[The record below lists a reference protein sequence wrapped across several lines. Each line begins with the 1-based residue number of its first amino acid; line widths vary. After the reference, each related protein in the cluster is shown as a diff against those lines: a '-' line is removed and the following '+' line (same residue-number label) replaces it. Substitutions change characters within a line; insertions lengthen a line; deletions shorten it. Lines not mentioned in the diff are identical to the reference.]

1 MASRDGRSAMREKFG
16 NGRGIASYAKWGDVM
31 RTSSRRRLR
40 LVAAAAG
47 LVLVTAT
54 PGSVAPAAANPTVTR
69 VMSGLDNPRGLA
81 FGPKGA
87 LYVAEAGRG
96 GFGLVDC
103 SIAPLPLFCFTG
115 SGGMIRSYGPTG
127 AISRLLKGVQERVVT
142 GLPSQARA
150 LDGTNAIG
158 PHDVAFLEGPDI
170 ESPYVAIGLQ
180 QPPALRDMF
189 PYLSDMASLAR
200 IERSGGATFIADLGA
215 YERANNPD
223 GGPLDTNPYG
233 LLAVPDGH
241 VLTDAGGNS
250 MLHVDWNGDVS
261 TLAVFQSRPS
271 GRSTD
276 SVPTSVAIGP
286 DGAYYVGEL
295 SPGVGTANVY
305 RVVPGEPPR
314 LFLASEACLGGFT
327 TIIDIAFD
335 DEGNL
340 YVLQIGPGTLIRITP
355 DENQPGDICD
365 QFRAGT
371 RTTIVGG
378 LTAPTSVAFGH
389 GALYVSNRGVFPGI
403 GEVLRVD
410 R

>member
-1 MASRDGRSAMREKFG
+1 MREKFKFG
-16 NGRGIASYAKWGDVM
+16 MAAGITSYANRGDVM
-31 RTSSRRRLR
+31 RTSLRRRPW

-47 LVLVTAT
+47 LVLVIAA
-54 PGSVAPAAANPTVTR
+54 PGSVAPAEADPTVTP

-96 GFGLVDC
+96 GYGLVDC
-103 SIAPLPLFCFTG
+103 SVSPLPLFCFTG
-115 SGGMIRSYGPTG
+115 SGGTIRSYGPTG

-150 LDGTNAIG
+150 TDGTLGIG
-158 PHDVAFLEGPDI
+158 PHDVAFLGPDI
-170 ESPYVAIGLQ
+170 ASPYVTIGLQ
-180 QPPALRDMF
+180 QPPALRDTF
-189 PYLSDMASLAR
+189 PFLSGMASLAR
-200 IERSGGATFIADLGA
+200 IERSGGATFVADLGA
-215 YERANNPD
+215 FEAANNPD
-223 GGPLDTNPYG
+223 GGVLDTNPYG

-241 VLTDAGGNS
+241 VLTDAGANS
-250 MLHVDWNGDVS
+250 LLHVDPNGDIS
-261 TLAVFQSRPS
+261 TFAVFQSRPS

-276 SVPTSVAIGP
+276 SVPTSVAVGP

-295 SPGVGTANVY
+295 APGAGTANVY

-314 LFLASEACLGGFT
+314 LIPASEACLGGFT

-340 YVLQIGPGTLIRITP
+340 YVLQIGPGSLIRITR
-355 DENQPGDICD
+355 DENQPGDTCD

-371 RTTIVGG
+371 RTTIVSG

-389 GALYVSNRGVFPGI
+389 GALYVSNNGASPGI

-410 R
+410 Q

>member
-1 MASRDGRSAMREKFG
+1 MKRITRATV
-16 NGRGIASYAKWGDVM
+16 I
-31 RTSSRRRLR
+31 T
-40 LVAAAAG
+40 AAAAA
-47 LVLVTAT
+47 LIVW
-54 PGSVAPAAANPTVTR
+54 PMPEGSAAPTNTR
-69 VMSGLDNPRGLA
+69 VVMSGLDNPRGLA

-96 GFGLVDC
+96 GYPLDC

-115 SGGMIRSYGPTG
+115 SGGTIRSYGPTG

-150 LDGTNAIG
+150 ADGTLGIG
-158 PHDVAFLEGPDI
+158 PHDVAFLEGSDI
-170 ESPYVAIGLQ
+170 ESPYVTIGLQ

-200 IERSGGATFIADLGA
+200 IERSGGAAFVADVGA
-215 YERANNPD
+215 YEAANNPD

-233 LLAVPDGH
+233 LLAVSDGH
-241 VLTDAGGNS
+241 VLTDAGANS
-250 MLHVDWNGDVS
+250 LLQVDPNGDVS

-295 SPGVGTANVY
+295 APGVGTANVY

-314 LFLASEACLGGFT
+314 LFLASEGCLRGFT
-327 TIIDIAFD
+327 TIIDLAFD

-340 YVLQIGPGTLIRITP
+340 YVLQIGPGNLIRITP

-365 QFRAGT
+365 QYRAGL
-371 RTTIVGG
+371 RATIVDG

-389 GALYVSNRGVFPGI
+389 GAIYVSNNGASPGI